1 MDSDAIIVDEII
13 QSYADGKIAESSIIA
28 GLALVVYD
36 GLLLLDDE
44 VNLFWGRPLS
54 GAQVLYLANK
64 YVFLLSVIV
73 NSVSFV
79 TTFSDQSSSCGGV
92 EGAAVVLSTFP
103 YFVWAAFSALRAYAL
118 SRSPYLAVAVGTFS
132 MVPVGVDL
140 THLGF
145 NYVGSS
151 DPIFGCGYFQ
161 DLPTQ
166 LPLTSSLIVAD
177 LLLIGITWYKL
188 YGAVGW
194 SLLFQRHSVTVTSI
208 LLCDGTIYFI
218 VLLALNVLQMA
229 FTLASIFQ
237 EAGAQISNVTA
248 LIEPVTA
255 VLIARFLLRLQ
266 RANQKDL
273 KLGVA
278 SSNGITTT
286 DADGA
291 AWRTITFAQ
300 VATSVGATLN
310 PEDFWRDGSASEM
323 DSVVEDGTSVTGG
336 SAHGYEGERSGNAT
350 LLHDR
355 RGFMDLEFRADR
367 GVGFSVAVTATDIGV
382 DTILLVSAYD
392 GICVRGLKLH

>member
-1 MDSDAIIVDEII
+1 MDSDAVIVNEII

-44 VNLFWGRPLS
+44 INLFWGRPLS

-64 YVFLLSVIV
+64 YVFLLTDFRQV
-73 NSVSFV
+73 
-79 TTFSDQSSSCGGV
+79 CGGV

-151 DPIFGCGYFQ
+151 DPIFGCGYLQ

-166 LPLTSSLIVAD
+166 LPLTSSLIMAD

-188 YGAVGW
+188 YGALGW

-266 RANQKDL
+266 RVNQKDL

-286 DADGA
+286 SDGDGA

-310 PEDFWRDGSASEM
+310 PEDFWRDGSASEV

-336 SAHGYEGERSGNAT
+336 SAYGYEGERSGNAT
-350 LLHDR
+350 
-355 RGFMDLEFRADR
+355 
-367 GVGFSVAVTATDIGV
+367 
-382 DTILLVSAYD
+382 
-392 GICVRGLKLH
+392 